1 MIRNTRKST
10 IKYGINFRNL
20 FKKELNNEP
29 VYKDKYIKTK
39 IKIYNDRVYT
49 HIFSIIKYQKIMNI
63 AQIYIYNI
71 IRFYSC

>member
-29 VYKDKYIKTK
+29 VYKDKYVKTK

>member
-49 HIFSIIKYQKIMNI
+49 HIFSIIKYQQIMNI

>member
-29 VYKDKYIKTK
+29 VYKDKYVKTK
-39 IKIYNDRVYT
+39 IKFTMIEYI
-49 HIFSIIKYQKIMNI
+49 HIFSV
-63 AQIYIYNI
+63 
-71 IRFYSC
+71 

>member
-49 HIFSIIKYQKIMNI
+49 HILSIIKYQKIMNI